1 MKIHSPENRQN
12 SRTNDREKDER
23 RDLYTVKVYFL
34 RWWFST
40 TKVFNGQT
48 IRVGIKYGDARFTTL
63 KCLFFNIREGVFYA
77 ILSLPRN

>member
-12 SRTNDREKDER
+12 SRKNDREKDEK

-48 IRVGIKYGDARFTTL
+48 IRVGIKYGVARFTTL
-63 KCLFFNIREGVFYA
+63 KCLFFNIREGVLYA